1 MAMSIISVRVNDEE
15 KAVLEDAARFY
26 KCSMSSMIKRL
37 TFEKLEDE
45 YDMKVAEEY
54 VRRRDNGTAKTR
66 PIQDLCKE
74 VGIDWDSL

>member
-1 MAMSIISVRVNDEE
+1 MSVISIRMNEEE
-15 KAVLEDAARFY
+15 KQVLEDAARFY
-26 KCSMSSMIKRL
+26 RCNLSTLIKRL

-54 VRRRDNGTAKTR
+54 MQAKVAGTLETR
-66 PIQDLCKE
+66 PIQELCKD

>member
-1 MAMSIISVRVNDEE
+1 MSIISLRVNDEE
-15 KAVLEDAARFY
+15 KEVLENAAKFY
-26 KCSMSSMIKRL
+26 RCSMSALIKRL

-54 VRRRDNGTAKTR
+54 IKEKEAGTLETR
-66 PIQDLCKE
+66 PIQELCKE